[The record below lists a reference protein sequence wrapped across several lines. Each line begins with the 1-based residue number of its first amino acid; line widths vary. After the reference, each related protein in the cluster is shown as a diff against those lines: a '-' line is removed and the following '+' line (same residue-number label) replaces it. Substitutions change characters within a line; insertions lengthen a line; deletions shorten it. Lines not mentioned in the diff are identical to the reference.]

1 MLGLPKSQPIDILQF
16 QLKSEL
22 IFFCVCVCEN
32 FHIDSKMYM
41 EVKKTKDSEINLE
54 KEQVRQLIFVD
65 VKIYYNIIV
74 RKTVW
79 YSCKNVQIEQ

>member
-1 MLGLPKSQPIDILQF
+1 
-16 QLKSEL
+16 
-22 IFFCVCVCEN
+22 
-32 FHIDSKMYM
+32 M